1 MKFNNFLL
9 GLAVPSIF
17 GFLIYCIIAI
27 RFDFFGLGILS
38 TLLASILI
46 LSILLNFGISPKV
59 TRVCANSDGDYIK
72 ISKEISNSFLIT
84 FSLTL
89 ISYLIVKSFSS
100 NILEYLLVKD
110 DIILKVCL
118 VSSLTAINKSVT
130 STYIGLNKDKNFF
143 TGVVLRSL
151 VALLYVLLFN
161 NDIYTLLLNSL
172 LFGELFYFLYWVLTK
187 NSIKIKFSSIDRL
200 LITEQLKFGIK
211 QLPTSL
217 SDEATYRVD
226 ILIIAYFKGAI
237 LVGIYSIISLGLEV
251 LREIARATFI
261 SRSSNI
267 NESKNYFSVEETLR
281 TKNTLIRVSVILI
294 ILGILGSSIGID
306 LLQSFTNLKIDRLV
320 RDYLLI
326 FSIVTAFLSSNTFLK
341 ELLPHLNLPGK
352 NSLISI
358 MSFILNILLNILLIP
373 QFEILGALL
382 ASSISILLSLI
393 LRINLLRKNLN

>member
-1 MKFNNFLL
+1 M
-9 GLAVPSIF
+9 
-17 GFLIYCIIAI
+17 
-27 RFDFFGLGILS
+27 
-38 TLLASILI
+38 
-46 LSILLNFGISPKV
+46 
-59 TRVCANSDGDYIK
+59 
-72 ISKEISNSFLIT
+72 
-84 FSLTL
+84 
-89 ISYLIVKSFSS
+89 
-100 NILEYLLVKD
+100 
-110 DIILKVCL
+110 
-118 VSSLTAINKSVT
+118 
-130 STYIGLNKDKNFF
+130 
-143 TGVVLRSL
+143 
-151 VALLYVLLFN
+151 
-161 NDIYTLLLNSL
+161 
-172 LFGELFYFLYWVLTK
+172 
-187 NSIKIKFSSIDRL
+187 
-200 LITEQLKFGIK
+200 
-211 QLPTSL
+211 
-217 SDEATYRVD
+217 
-226 ILIIAYFKGAI
+226 IIAYFKGAI

-373 QFEILGALL
+373 QYEILGALV
-382 ASSISILLSLI
+382 ASSISIFLSLI